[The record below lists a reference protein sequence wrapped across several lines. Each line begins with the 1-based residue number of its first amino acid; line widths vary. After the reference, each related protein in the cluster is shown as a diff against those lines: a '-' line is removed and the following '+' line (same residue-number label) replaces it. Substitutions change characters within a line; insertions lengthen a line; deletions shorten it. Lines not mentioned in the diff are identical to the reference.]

1 MLLEARLCDALGCWP
16 EDLDGHDVMRV
27 LRNQSALA
35 FYRAAQK
42 PLSEWTKEDEDML
55 KDLRNKQKQ
64 RKWRREH

>member
-1 MLLEARLCDALGCWP
+1 MLLEAQLCNVLGCWP

-42 PLSEWTKEDEDML
+42 PLSEWTKEDADML
-55 KDLRNKQKQ
+55 KDLRIQHYN
-64 RKWRREH
+64 RKWHREH